1 MDVLFFSWKRGQ
13 KGQRFYNT
21 LFDCLAASRYE
32 KDEAVPNIEI
42 FPENMDDENFE
53 WEIRIAVKEREG

>member
-1 MDVLFFSWKRGQ
+1 MCFSFHGSEDRKVNA
-13 KGQRFYNT
+13 FYKT

-53 WEIRIAVKEREG
+53 WEIRIAVKERAG